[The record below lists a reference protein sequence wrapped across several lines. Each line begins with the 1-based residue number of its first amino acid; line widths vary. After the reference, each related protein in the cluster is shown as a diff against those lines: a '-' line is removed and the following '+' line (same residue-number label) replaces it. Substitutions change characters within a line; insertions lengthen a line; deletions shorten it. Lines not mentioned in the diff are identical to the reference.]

1 MNTLP
6 TYNGHRPMISS
17 SQLLKRGERL
27 LEPDVY
33 RTELA
38 GRAAVVKDYRRY
50 RGTPLSPLARL
61 LVRREARVLRRLSGW
76 KHAPALLGTVGG
88 LALGMEFVPGHT
100 LSAGVQEVSQE
111 VFDQLQSALA
121 RLHAAGITHNDLH
134 GTNVV
139 VSAGVPVLLD
149 FTSAWR
155 SPRWLRNGPISRQ
168 LRRSDMKNLVKMRQR
183 LTGQH
188 PSAEQAA
195 LLAEPHWVQ
204 AIRNLWKRLYRHL
217 KGQPAA
223 R

>member
-1 MNTLP
+1 GPDPAPQFVARGFSCARKLQTRRRPATRPAQQSIPSHASYIFFTFRVCGLFSSIIQPTFRARHGHARPALENAFCSWPRQEEPMNTLP
-6 TYNGHRPMISS
+6 IYNGHRPMVSS

-100 LSAGVQEVSQE
+100 LSAGAQELSQE
-111 VFDQLQSALA
+111 VFDQLQGALA

-134 GTNVV
+134 GTN
-139 VSAGVPVLLD
+139 
-149 FTSAWR
+149 
-155 SPRWLRNGPISRQ
+155 
-168 LRRSDMKNLVKMRQR
+168 
-183 LTGQH
+183 
-188 PSAEQAA
+188 
-195 LLAEPHWVQ
+195 
-204 AIRNLWKRLYRHL
+204 
-217 KGQPAA
+217 
-223 R
+223 